1 MNRTLLTGTFFLT
14 LVGTSSGAR
23 AQANLVHGIV
33 AGINVA
39 RMATRGDFGDKS
51 VDGVEYRN
59 RFFPAKRTVPE
70 MLTGAA
76 TQQILF
82 LESQLDLS
90 KAVLFADSTGVVC
103 SAGRQNTV
111 YTMLAEIGEA
121 QPSWPQKFYRKE
133 LAFYVAEDARRQKV
147 AARAALAK

>member
-1 MNRTLLTGTFFLT
+1 MNKTLRTAAIFLT
-14 LVGTSSGAR
+14 LAGTTSLAR

-39 RMATRGDFGDKS
+39 RMAAHGNFGDKS

-90 KAVLFADSTGVVC
+90 KAALFADSTGVVC

-111 YTMLAEIGEA
+111 HTMLAEIGEA